1 MFFLSCSAD
10 ELRQHPSTG
19 NVCVPLDPAAVDSFQ
34 LAQVPKLA
42 AIMAQLDA
50 GVPTDMDVAVADFR
64 RLFLEPLDA
73 ALRRERIAAKQQ
85 VLDF

>member
-1 MFFLSCSAD
+1 MLLTLSFA
-10 ELRQHPSTG
+10 QHPSTG
-19 NVCVPLDPAAVDSFQ
+19 NVCVPLDPTTVDSFQ
-34 LAQVPKLA
+34 LSQVPKLA

-50 GVPTDMDVAVADFR
+50 GVPTDMDAAVADFR